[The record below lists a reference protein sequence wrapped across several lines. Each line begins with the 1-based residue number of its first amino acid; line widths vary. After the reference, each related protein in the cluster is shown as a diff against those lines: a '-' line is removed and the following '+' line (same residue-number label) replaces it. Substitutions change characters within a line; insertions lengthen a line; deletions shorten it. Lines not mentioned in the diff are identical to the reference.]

1 MLFSWSMLLKEVAG
15 NDNGVV
21 SFPTKLRSGHM
32 ISLLLFCEMH
42 MHCQCMDIFAVCKLR
57 HSYSNIKNEY
67 YHKFTLPSHWF
78 LNYIYKPLQV
88 FLTAYDLAASPAYN
102 TISYR
107 DHYLSIRKSLQ
118 PDHHYLALLIV
129 SNPGWQKL
137 YEWPSAI
144 VPGKIFSKPR
154 LARQMMIKWTKL
166 QPLTF

>member
-1 MLFSWSMLLKEVAG
+1 MLVKEVAG

-32 ISLLLFCEMH
+32 ISLTFLWNAYALSMYEY
-42 MHCQCMDIFAVCKLR
+42 FAVCTLR
-57 HSYSNIKNEY
+57 HSYSNIKNECN
-67 YHKFTLPSHWF
+67 HKFTLPSDWF

-118 PDHHYLALLIV
+118 PDHHYSALLIV

-154 LARQMMIKWTKL
+154 LARQMMIKSTKL
-166 QPLTF
+166 QPLTL